1 MIKSVTVTN
10 YRNESLT
17 LELSNPFDIGIN
29 VRSIEGIGPPKGN
42 VNYTEIASGDGGVY
56 NSARAGTRNITME
69 LGLMQTPSV
78 EENRHKVYKYFVL
91 NKEVT
96 LTFETDKRICQIV
109 GYVEECEPDIFSD
122 DETVSI
128 SVLCPNPYFYSI
140 DAGLG
145 LVDFSSV
152 VNEFE
157 FPFENSPDNS
167 YEINALSDISIR
179 SVARSTTSVN
189 LSDELR
195 TGIVDSDY
203 YFITSYGTY
212 SVAAI
217 NISDAESVKIE
228 AQHDRVN
235 YTTNLYLF
243 TAPIGSR
250 TGESS
255 LTYYQTIQ
263 EKWSG
268 DSRTIQPG
276 DYSFSG
282 KNLFLVFEVETSLS
296 NAKTLNIQIT
306 MDDGSGGE
314 NPGPDPGGG
323 GDIPS
328 FDFPDLPEDHPL
340 YPTEIDTSDT
350 SNQYIEFASLVYRQE
365 ENVPY
370 DGDIPTGFTIRLHAI
385 GEVRNITIYNMD
397 TRERLAI
404 NTERVKEI
412 TGTAF
417 NAGDDIIISTERGN
431 KSIIY
436 VHDGISYNILNALER
451 NTDWFILS
459 KGDNVFAYIC
469 EYGTEDLLF
478 TIEFPTLYWGI

>member
-157 FPFENSPDNS
+157 FPF
-167 YEINALSDISIR
+167 
-179 SVARSTTSVN
+179 SVN
-189 LSDELR
+189 KTEEISKELPVGFP
-195 TGIVDSDY
+195 TLFWVQGNHFVQECAESGVQAFNKDWLIKDKSWYIDTDH
-203 YFITSYGTY
+203 IIKLKDDPGTY
-212 SVAAI
+212 ACIQVFHVDRNIISGGQVLVNSDTALNMDYIAVTEDGYNSFSFPGSQTQAI
-217 NISDAESVKIE
+217 MTNQGMVSSQFVYFTYYLINFKTDLNSIENNNVMVCALNISGSTWPPYGPYCITNYVN
-228 AQHDRVN
+228 DR
-235 YTTNLYLF
+235 F
-243 TAPIGSR
+243 MFPMDQ
-250 TGESS
+250 SS
-255 LTYYQTIQ
+255 
-263 EKWSG
+263 
-268 DSRTIQPG
+268 
-276 DYSFSG
+276 
-282 KNLFLVFEVETSLS
+282 KNLEFGSL
-296 NAKTLNIQIT
+296 Q
-306 MDDGSGGE
+306 
-314 NPGPDPGGG
+314 
-323 GDIPS
+323 
-328 FDFPDLPEDHPL
+328 
-340 YPTEIDTSDT
+340 
-350 SNQYIEFASLVYRQE
+350 YRQE

-370 DGDIPTGFTIRLHAI
+370 DGDIPAGFTIRLHAI